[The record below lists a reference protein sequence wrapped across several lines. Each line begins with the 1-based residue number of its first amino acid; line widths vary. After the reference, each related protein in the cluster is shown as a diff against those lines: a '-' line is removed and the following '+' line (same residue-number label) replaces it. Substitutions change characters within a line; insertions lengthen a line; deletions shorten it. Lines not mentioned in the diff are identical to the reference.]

1 MHSNKL
7 IADSMFVLYQGS
19 PYEPSIQT
27 VMQELARGQE
37 QIEKMEKSFDQA
49 LKEAKI
55 TESKLLGDLAERSLK
70 YEKGLSDL
78 KMNYENK
85 ITSLYAEI
93 DDVTK

>member
-1 MHSNKL
+1 M
-7 IADSMFVLYQGS
+7 
-19 PYEPSIQT
+19 
-27 VMQELARGQE
+27 E
-37 QIEKMEKSFDQA
+37 QSFDQA

-70 YEKGLSDL
+70 YESGLSDL